1 MDTQLLYIIGF
12 AVITLVAL
20 VASLSVKFERRDNDH
35 HKEENTEV
43 IKVSNKDARILEVI
57 NTTLPNNPVETTGG
71 GGIAPHV
78 DTDGRTKITYT
89 RTGSGDNLSFT
100 RSEEYPNLE
109 SINSLFSHKPYIKMN
124 WRGNS
129 VLALN
134 STRTNSQ
141 GVTYEDSYLVS
152 TAQRYNSHLKHQ
164 RIIDNSVETITA
176 TYNGTELPLRMDN
189 NRLSFTSFD
198 TTYAGRYNFSINN
211 KGILVDGIYKRELA
225 VVYSTSYLNISEI
238 NGNRL
243 VAVSSGG
250 GNLQLMFVVIPDD
263 NIQDEKNINR
273 LEYFG
278 ITTET
283 NFPLSI
289 NSLKGFTIS
298 DAGTVEPF
306 EQFLGSSDSG
316 ISNDI
321 RKFGL
326 FAKTHTTAPI
336 AGDPSITDP
345 SGYTGFTGVDD
356 HIRIS
361 FIDSLPNNSTM
372 NLPSLW
378 DDSEVTH
385 PQPKYSIYVVLDKDI
400 HTTTGSFNF
409 KDTNNVKGTQTIV
422 IFGSRYYSNNG
433 HADYG
438 TSLARD
444 HPNITGIL
452 DNDKLVDNLY
462 NNYTLDFILTN
473 DNPIYLGHGA
483 YNMNGVVFMK
493 FNTSGDASYKR
504 FTVEFGTGDQ
514 ARNQGWTYGTSN
526 EDQGLD
532 LIPVFYNSV
541 DTSVNLTT
549 QHFRNYYRWDGGT
562 TTYTHYKYNG
572 NAESNSGWVVVP

>member
-43 IKVSNKDARILEVI
+43 IKVSKKDARILEVI

-71 GGIAPHV
+71 GGIASHV
-78 DTDGRTKITYT
+78 DTDGRTKITYM

-100 RSEEYPNLE
+100 RSDEYPNLE

-129 VLALN
+129 VLGLN
-134 STRTNSQ
+134 IIRTNSI
-141 GVTYEDSYLVS
+141 GPYGAGSLIGNADSSDSY
-152 TAQRYNSHLKHQ
+152 LKHQ
-164 RIIDNSVETITA
+164 RINDYSVETITA
-176 TYNGTELPLRMDN
+176 THNDTEIPLRMDN

-211 KGILVDGIYKRELA
+211 KGILVDGNNRELP
-225 VVYSTSYLNISEI
+225 VVYSTNYLDIREE

-263 NIQDEKNINR
+263 NIQDEKNINK

-278 ITTET
+278 ITTGT

-298 DAGTVEPF
+298 DASTVEPF

-316 ISNDI
+316 INYEI
-321 RKFGL
+321 RRFGL

-336 AGDPSITDP
+336 AGNPNITDP

-361 FIDSLPNNSTM
+361 FIDSLPNNSTT

-378 DDSEVTH
+378 DESEVTH

-400 HTTTGSFNF
+400 HTITGSFSF
-409 KDTNNVKGTQTIV
+409 RDTNNIKGTQTIV

-444 HPNITGIL
+444 HPDITNIL
-452 DNDKLVDNLY
+452 DNGDKLIDNLL
-462 NNYTLDFILTN
+462 NNNNDDFILTN
-473 DNPIYLGHGA
+473 DDPIYLGHGA
-483 YNMNGVVFMK
+483 YNMNGIVFMN
-493 FNTSGDASYKR
+493 FNTSGDSSYKR

-514 ARNQGWTYGTSN
+514 GRNQGWTYVVDSN
-526 EDQGLD
+526 DRGLD

-541 DTSVNLTT
+541 NTSVNLTT
-549 QHFRNYYRWDGGT
+549 QHFRNYYHWDGAT
-562 TTYTHYKYNG
+562 ATYTHYKYNG
-572 NAESNSGWVVVP
+572 NGESNSGWVVV